1 MHVSGARVH
10 SSLLGAV
17 PVVESSLTESEN
29 NPPLTYN
36 NISDQTGVTRRER
49 ATLLISVLI
58 ISICALAYELIVA
71 TLSSYLLGDSV
82 TQFSFTIGF
91 FLFAMGIG
99 ALISRRIQSAE
110 LRWFIIIEISIGLF
124 GGTSALILN
133 AVFAQANLYYT
144 GVMLLISLIIGTCIG
159 LEIPLLTRIVANRSQ
174 LSRALSDILSID
186 YIGSLLASLAFPTI
200 LLPILGVNQTAF
212 LMGLFNISVA
222 GILLYTFGYRLSKQW
237 KRRLWVIWSIV
248 MSIMILGSVF
258 STNIVRFFEQ
268 QLYSAVIIYEEQTPL
283 QRIIMTRGAGDDLR
297 LFINGNIQFSS
308 RDEYR
313 YHEMLVH
320 TVISAARTR
329 DTVLVLG
336 GGDGLV
342 VRELLKYDDIA
353 EIIVVDLDPAM
364 TELAKTHPLLVK
376 VNQDAMN
383 DERVSIVNQ
392 DAFKYL
398 ENSSQLFPVIIADL
412 PDPNNESLSKLYST
426 AFYKLIKQHLTRDG
440 AFITQATSP
449 YFVREAY
456 WTIVSTIEANDFR
469 VLPIRTHVP
478 SFGEWGFVLGTLV
491 QPPTISVPEDIDL
504 KYLNEDVL
512 KSATMFDPDTDRIPS
527 QINTLNTPI
536 LPRIYERSWS
546 QWG

>member
-1 MHVSGARVH
+1 M
-10 SSLLGAV
+10 
-17 PVVESSLTESEN
+17 EN
-29 NPPLTYN
+29 NLTQPDPIPAIPLD
-36 NISDQTGVTRRER
+36 NISEQTGVSRRER

-91 FLFAMGIG
+91 FLFAMGLG
-99 ALISRRIQSAE
+99 ALLSRRITSGE
-110 LRWFIIIEISIGLF
+110 LRWFIIVEIMIGLF

-133 AVFAQANLYYT
+133 AVFSTADLYYT
-144 GVMLLISLIIGTCIG
+144 GVMLLISTIIGMCVG
-159 LEIPLLTRIVANRSQ
+159 LEIPLLTRIVAHRDQ

-212 LMGLFNISVA
+212 LMGLLNICVA
-222 GILLYTFGYRLSKQW
+222 GILLYTFGYRLQKKWKQW
-237 KRRLWVIWSIV
+237 LWVVWSIV
-248 MSIMILGSVF
+248 AGIMILGSIF

-283 QRIIMTRGAGDDLR
+283 QRIIMTRGASDDLR

-313 YHEMLVH
+313 YHEVLVH
-320 TVISAARTR
+320 TVVSAARTR
-329 DTVLVLG
+329 DRVLVLG

-342 VRELLKYDDIA
+342 ARELLKYDDIQ
-353 EIIVVDLDPAM
+353 EIIVVDLDPAI
-364 TELAKTHPLLVK
+364 TYLAKTHPLLIDA
-376 VNQDAMN
+376 NEDAMN
-383 DERVSIVNQ
+383 DERVTIVNQ

-398 ENSSQLFPVIIADL
+398 EDSDDLYPVIIADL
-412 PDPNNESLSKLYST
+412 PDPNNETLSKLYSS
-426 AFYKLIKQHLTRDG
+426 AFYTLVKQHLTRDG

-449 YFVREAY
+449 YFVRQAY
-456 WTIVSTIEANDFR
+456 WTIVETIESVDFN

-478 SFGEWGFVLGTLV
+478 SFGEWGFVLATQV
-491 QPPTISVPEDIDL
+491 QEPRIQLPQGIDL
-504 KYLNEDVL
+504 QYLTADVL
-512 KSATMFDPDTDRIPS
+512 ASVTRFDPDTDRVPA
-527 QINTLNTPI
+527 QVNTLNTPI
-536 LPRIYERSWS
+536 LPRIYEAGWR

>member
-1 MHVSGARVH
+1 M
-10 SSLLGAV
+10 
-17 PVVESSLTESEN
+17 ES
-29 NPPLTYN
+29 NPSQPDLSPPFPLE
-36 NISDQTGVTRRER
+36 NISEQTGVSRRER

-99 ALISRRIQSAE
+99 ALVSRRIQSAE
-110 LRWFIIIEISIGLF
+110 LRWFIIVEIAIGLF

-133 AVFAQANLYYT
+133 AVFATADLYYT
-144 GVMLLISLIIGTCIG
+144 GVMLLISTIIGMCVG
-159 LEIPLLTRIVANRSQ
+159 LEIPLLTRIVAHRDQ

-212 LMGLFNISVA
+212 LMGLLNICVA
-222 GILLYTFGYRLSKQW
+222 GILLYTFGYRVGKKWKQI
-237 KRRLWVIWSIV
+237 LWVVWGIV
-248 MSIMILGSVF
+248 AAIMVFGSVL

-268 QLYSAVIIYEEQTPL
+268 QLYSAYIIYEEQTPL

-313 YHEMLVH
+313 YHEVITH

-329 DTVLVLG
+329 DKVLVLG

-342 VRELLKYDDIA
+342 ARELLKYDDIE
-353 EIIVVDLDPAM
+353 EIIVVDLDPAI
-364 TELAKTHPLLVK
+364 TDLAKTHPLLVDLNK
-376 VNQDAMN
+376 NAMN
-383 DERVSIVNQ
+383 DERVTIVNQ

-398 ENSSQLFPVIIADL
+398 EESNTLYPVIIIDL
-412 PDPNNESLSKLYST
+412 PDPNNETLGKLYST
-426 AFYKLIKQHLTRDG
+426 AFYKLVKNHLTRDG

-456 WTIVSTIEANDFR
+456 WTIVTTIEANDFK
-469 VLPIRTHVP
+469 VLPLRTHVP
-478 SFGEWGFVLGTLV
+478 SFGEWGFVLATLV
-491 QPPTISVPEDIDL
+491 QEPRISLPEGIEL
-504 KYLNEDVL
+504 QYLTEDVL
-512 KSATMFDPDTDRIPS
+512 DNVTQFDPDTDRIPTK
-527 QINTLNTPI
+527 INTLNTPI
-536 LPRIYERSWS
+536 LPRIYEAGWRH
-546 QWG
+546 WG

>member
-1 MHVSGARVH
+1 MAS
-10 SSLLGAV
+10 
-17 PVVESSLTESEN
+17 
-29 NPPLTYN
+29 NPSQPDLSPPFPLE
-36 NISDQTGVTRRER
+36 NISEQTGVSRRER
-49 ATLLISVLI
+49 TTLLVSVLI

-99 ALISRRIQSAE
+99 ALISRRIESAE
-110 LRWFIIIEISIGLF
+110 LRWFIIVEIAIGLF
-124 GGTSALILN
+124 GGTSALVLN
-133 AVFAQANLYYT
+133 AVFASLNLYYG
-144 GVMLLISLIIGTCIG
+144 GVMLFISMAIGICVG
-159 LEIPLLTRIVANRSQ
+159 LEIPLLTRIVAHRNH

-212 LMGLFNISVA
+212 LMGLFNICVA
-222 GILLYTFGYRLSKQW
+222 GLLLYTFGYRLKANW
-237 KRRLWVIWSIV
+237 KKRLWVVWTIV
-248 MSIMILGSVF
+248 AGIMIVGSVF

-268 QLYSAVIIYEEQTPL
+268 QLYSAVIIYEEQTPM

-320 TVISAARTR
+320 TVVSAARTH
-329 DTVLVLG
+329 DKILVLG

-342 VRELLKYDDIA
+342 ARELLKYDDIE

-364 TELAKTHPLLVK
+364 TDLARTNPLLVALS
-376 VNQDAMN
+376 NNAMN
-383 DERVSIVNQ
+383 DERVTVINQ
-392 DAFKYL
+392 DAFKFL
-398 ENSSQLFPVIIADL
+398 EASKALYPVIIIDL
-412 PDPNNESLSKLYST
+412 PDPNNETLSKLYST
-426 AFYKLIKQHLTRDG
+426 AFYKLVKQHLTRDG

-449 YFVREAY
+449 YFVRQSY
-456 WTIVSTIEANDFR
+456 WTIVTTIESNDFQ
-469 VLPIRTHVP
+469 VLPLRTHVP

-491 QPPTISVPEDIDL
+491 KPPQIAIPEGIEL
-504 KYLNEDVL
+504 QYLTQDVL
-512 KSATMFDPDTDRIPS
+512 ESATKFDPDTDRVPA
-527 QINTLNTPI
+527 QVNTLNTPI
-536 LPRIYERSWS
+536 LPRIYEREWNA
-546 QWG
+546 WG